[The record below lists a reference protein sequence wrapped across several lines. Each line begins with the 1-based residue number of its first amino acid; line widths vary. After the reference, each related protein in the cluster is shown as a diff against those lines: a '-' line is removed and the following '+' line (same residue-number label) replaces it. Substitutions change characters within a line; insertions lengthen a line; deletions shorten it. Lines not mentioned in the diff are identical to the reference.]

1 MLYSLIPNVNHVC
14 ITRVAKGGKNT
25 KDIVA
30 GMMVAPAASSE
41 VQHGEVVSPPAEMVW
56 IQAQICSHVNIL
68 NINTYFILKC

>member
-1 MLYSLIPNVNHVC
+1 MLTMFVSLELPKVVK
-14 ITRVAKGGKNT
+14 TL

-56 IQAQICSHVNIL
+56 STCTDMFL
-68 NINTYFILKC
+68 C

>member
-1 MLYSLIPNVNHVC
+1 MLTMFVSLELPKVVK
-14 ITRVAKGGKNT
+14 TL

-56 IQAQICSHVNIL
+56 IHAQICFS
-68 NINTYFILKC
+68 C